1 MVDLHAVEIELQ
13 NARQA
18 RIRAELAC
26 CDIEELTEEI
36 RRSHHAFMRRDQ
48 RRATSA
54 CIDVTQASIGVG
66 LSWLGSVP
74 ATTTMVS

>member
-13 NARQA
+13 NARKV

-36 RRSHHAFMRRDQ
+36 RRSHHAFMQ
-48 RRATSA
+48 RASVRG
-54 CIDVTQASIGVG
+54 CIG
-66 LSWLGSVP
+66 LH
-74 ATTTMVS
+74 